1 MKTRFFYCIVL
12 FLGIGLIACSDGE
25 DGIDGVDG
33 IDGEQGPAGPQGPQG
48 IEGNANVTQYTF
60 GNHDFSAT
68 ASIILDIPDITE
80 EDMNQSAW
88 FVYLV
93 RPSKNVYPIPGTGL
107 NGASEY
113 RLYWSPILIGEV
125 NTVRFNIQKTSGT
138 GEEYTNI
145 QIIQVFANN
154 TEDLSS
160 KGLPDIDFRNYEA
173 VKAHYRLTN

>member
-80 EDMNQSAW
+80 EDMN
-88 FVYLV
+88 
-93 RPSKNVYPIPGTGL
+93 
-107 NGASEY
+107 
-113 RLYWSPILIGEV
+113 
-125 NTVRFNIQKTSGT
+125 
-138 GEEYTNI
+138 
-145 QIIQVFANN
+145 
-154 TEDLSS
+154 
-160 KGLPDIDFRNYEA
+160 
-173 VKAHYRLTN
+173 